1 MEKWCNQSSIGAIRN
16 CKRSKKIWHIFS
28 DFNPPYCD
36 DHVCST
42 FYKHPKIN
50 ARISCFMDLVHLL
63 SFSLKYKTSSLS
75 LCKCSKFYYPPG
87 LSFVILLFQ
96 PKTVDGG
103 GQNFL
108 SQLTL
113 FQRNGLTNLKSL
125 HINLRKS
132 AYMKKFYHKKEN
144 I

>member
-1 MEKWCNQSSIGAIRN
+1 MFE
-16 CKRSKKIWHIFS
+16 
-28 DFNPPYCD
+28 
-36 DHVCST
+36 
-42 FYKHPKIN
+42 
-50 ARISCFMDLVHLL
+50 LLL
-63 SFSLKYKTSSLS
+63 S
-75 LCKCSKFYYPPG
+75 PG
-87 LSFVILLFQ
+87 LSFVILFFQ
-96 PKTVDGG
+96 PMAVDG

-144 I
+144 MT